1 MVTSEHKWI
10 SQDTYT
16 VSYDDGADECVGLS
30 SRKFHILDGEEN
42 EYAASSVVA
51 SAATATKK
59 DPSNNDRL
67 PTMDEDEE
75 EGAENPSSLLSQI
88 TVGTK
93 VSIYWLGDDTY
104 YVSGESSF
112 FSN

>member
-16 VSYDDGADECVGLS
+16 ISYDDGAEECVGLF
-30 SRKFHILDGEEN
+30 SRKFHILDEEN

-59 DPSNNDRL
+59 DPSNDRL
-67 PTMDEDEE
+67 PTMDEDKE
-75 EGAENPSSLLSQI
+75 EGVSENPSSLLSQI

-93 VSIYWLGDDTY
+93 VSIYWPGDDTY
-104 YVSGESSF
+104 YVSAGSSF

>member
-1 MVTSEHKWI
+1 MT
-10 SQDTYT
+10 
-16 VSYDDGADECVGLS
+16 GAEECVGLS
-30 SRKFHILDGEEN
+30 SRQFYLLDGEEN
-42 EYAASSVVA
+42 EHAASSVVA
-51 SAATATKK
+51 SVATATKK
-59 DPSNNDRL
+59 DPSNDRL

-75 EGAENPSSLLSQI
+75 EGASENPSSLLSQI

>member
-16 VSYDDGADECVGLS
+16 ISYDDGKEECIGLS
-30 SRKFHILDGEEN
+30 SRQFHLLPGEEN
-42 EYAASSVVA
+42 EYDASSVVA

-59 DPSNNDRL
+59 DPSNDRL
-67 PTMDEDEE
+67 PTKDEE
-75 EGAENPSSLLSQI
+75 ENVNDGSNGLLSQI

>member
-16 VSYDDGADECVGLS
+16 ISYDDGAEECVGLS
-30 SRKFHILDGEEN
+30 SRQFHLLPGEEN
-42 EYAASSVVA
+42 

-59 DPSNNDRL
+59 DPSNDRL
-67 PTMDEDEE
+67 PTMDEDKE
-75 EGAENPSSLLSQI
+75 EGVSENPSSLLSQI

-93 VSIYWLGDDTY
+93 VSIYWPGDDTY
-104 YVSGESSF
+104 YVSAGSSF